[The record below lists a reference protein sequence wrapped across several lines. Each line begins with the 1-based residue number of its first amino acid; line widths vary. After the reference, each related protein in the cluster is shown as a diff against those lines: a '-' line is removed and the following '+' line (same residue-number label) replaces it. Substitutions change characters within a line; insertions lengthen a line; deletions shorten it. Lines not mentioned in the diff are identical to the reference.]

1 MRQKSKLHIVY
12 ELAVLL
18 LTVLLLFAVL
28 FQLGYRLTPERMTYG
43 SVWSSYLQEEE
54 QSVDVLFMGSSRVY
68 CNVSPA
74 RIFEKCGVTSY
85 VMAGPSQTVSLTY
98 YYLRECLKT
107 QSPRYVFVEV
117 SGAYYRQYEEHSL
130 ANVVFMPGLVNR
142 VKAAMTCERGIIAH
156 ALYPLQDFHYRVYE
170 PDEAPELEG
179 TLLCGYT
186 PMLQS
191 RPQTERTFCNPEV
204 RPGDE
209 RYLKNMDWLRKI
221 AALCEENGITCVF
234 YLAPTMRPFTDEES
248 ERLFSDLNALPCAA
262 AEDWGDL
269 IEEIGIDNEADW
281 YDTIHFN
288 HSGAIKFSDYLAD
301 YLISLGASP
310 TPDADVPL
318 WTERIKYLCPL
329 MVEPAK

>member
-1 MRQKSKLHIVY
+1 MRQKTKRHIVY

-28 FQLGYRLTPERMTYG
+28 FQLGCRLTPERTTFG
-43 SVWSSYLQEEE
+43 SVWSSYLKEEE

-74 RIFEKCGVTSY
+74 RIYKKCGVTSY

-142 VKAAMTCERGIIAH
+142 VKAALTCEPSIIAH

-170 PDEAPELEG
+170 PEETPEMDG
-179 TLLCGYT
+179 TMLCGYT

-191 RPQTERTFCNPEV
+191 RPQTERVVSESEV
-204 RPGDE
+204 RPGNE
-209 RYLKNMDWLRKI
+209 QYLKNLDWLRKI
-221 AALCEENGITCVF
+221 AALCEDNGITCVF
-234 YLAPTMRPFTDEES
+234 YLAPTMRPLSEEAS
-248 ERLFSDLNALPCAA
+248 ERLFSDLNALPCAG
-262 AEDWGDL
+262 AEDWGAL
-269 IEEIGIDNEADW
+269 IGEIGIDNGADW

-288 HSGAIKFSDYLAD
+288 HSGAMKFSDHLAEYLV
-301 YLISLGASP
+301 SLGASP
-310 TPDADVPL
+310 REDADAPL
-318 WTERIKYLCPL
+318 WTKRVEYLRPL
-329 MVEPAK
+329 TVEPAE